1 MLKISQE
8 GLHEISGGK
17 FHFGAIV
24 SGLVVGFVTGGP
36 IGLGFAAGGIIMASG
51 IDNLHDLYHPGE

>member
-1 MLKISQE
+1 MLIVNQNE
-8 GLHEISGGK
+8 LDEVSGGK
-17 FHFGAIV
+17 FHFGAMV

-51 IDNLHDLYHPGE
+51 IDNFHDLYHPGE

>member
-1 MLKISQE
+1 MLVINNE
-8 GLHEISGGK
+8 ALDDVSGGK
-17 FHFGAIV
+17 FHIGAIV

-51 IDNLHDLYHPGE
+51 IDNLHDMVGE

>member
-1 MLKISQE
+1 MLVINNDS
-8 GLHEISGGK
+8 LDNISGGK

-36 IGLGFAAGGIIMASG
+36 IELGFAAGGIIMASG
-51 IDNLHDLYHPGE
+51 IDNLHDMVGE

>member
-1 MLKISQE
+1 MLVINHDS
-8 GLHEISGGK
+8 LDDISGGK

-51 IDNLHDLYHPGE
+51 IDNLHDMAGE